1 MGAASVE
8 RDEMVRQAARA
19 DDPDRYV
26 AALLAP
32 RAIRSDLVTLA
43 AFAGAVLKIPYQVTD
58 AQIGEIRVAWWR
70 EAILEAAQPVATGNP
85 VADAFA
91 EVFQRRGLDG
101 RALEALFDQVVDR
114 VYSTP
119 IDDLAALSRDID
131 ATQGTLFRF
140 ARAIAGGATGAPQE
154 ASAAFAAAIEAYG
167 LAQAC
172 LMLPYDLARG
182 HSPLPGVVADG
193 DADFR
198 PVIAGLRTKAR
209 DALCDLRSAR
219 HAMLDADFTVLLPV
233 ALVEPYFEAL
243 SAAKHNPARDVA
255 EISPLARVWG
265 LAKARVLGRL

>member
-19 DDPDRYV
+19 DDADRYV

-32 RAIRSDLVTLA
+32 RAIRSDLITLA

-70 EAILEAAQPVATGNP
+70 EAILEAAQPVASGNP

-101 RALEALFDQVVDR
+101 QALEALFDQVVDR
-114 VYSTP
+114 VYCTP
-119 IDDLAALSRDID
+119 VDDLAALSRDIE

-140 ARAIAGGATGAPQE
+140 AREIAGSASRAPQ
-154 ASAAFAAAIEAYG
+154 ASVAFTAGIEAYG

-182 HSPLPGVVADG
+182 HSSLPGVVLAGG
-193 DADFR
+193 DPDFK
-198 PVIAGLRTKAR
+198 PVIAGLRKNVLNHLR
-209 DALCDLRSAR
+209 DLRSAQR
-219 HAMLDADFTVLLPV
+219 AMLEADFTALLPV

-243 SAAKHNPARDVA
+243 SAAKHNPVRDIA